1 MRLMM
6 TAGKPVPTAAAP
18 RAKGSTRRL
27 LGAVV
32 APQVFDF
39 WSSKLSPTWSWRR
52 PLARVVERRVEARNA
67 VTLILQPNRHCTGFL
82 PGQHINVSAEVDG
95 RRLTRSYSPCDI
107 PRADGRITITVKRVE
122 GGVLS
127 NHLCSRM
134 DVGDVLELGPAYGA
148 MTLPARPEGR
158 WLFLAAGSG
167 ITPLMSLTR
176 ALAAAG
182 MPAELTLVY
191 WARNRAELC
200 YARELRELAAREPR
214 FRLQLVLTRETARL
228 ADELDGRLDAS
239 LLQQLV
245 PDLEQR
251 QVYACGPAGFVD
263 TARQLAG
270 ERAALFHAEAFTPPV
285 IEADA
290 AGTVRVELRASGR
303 TLEVPAG
310 QSLLTALEAQGL
322 SPAYGCRMG
331 ICNTCACGKLDGTT
345 QDLNSGDRHAEP
357 SSALRLCVSR
367 ACTDL
372 TLDL

>member
-1 MRLMM
+1 MPSIM
-6 TAGKPVPTAAAP
+6 TAGMPVTTAAATP
-18 RAKGSTRRL
+18 ARGGVSRL
-27 LGAVV
+27 LNPLV

-39 WSSKLSPTWSWRR
+39 WASKLSSTWSWQR
-52 PLARVVERRVEARNA
+52 PLARVVERRLEARDA
-67 VTLILQPNRHCTGFL
+67 VTLLLQPNRHCVGFT
-82 PGQHINVSAEVDG
+82 PGQHVNLSAEIDG
-95 RRLTRSYSPCDI
+95 RRVTRSYSPSGI
-107 PRADGRITITVKRVE
+107 PRADRRIALTVKRVE
-122 GGVLS
+122 GGLMS
-127 NHLCSRM
+127 NHLCSRVA
-134 DVGDVLELGPAYGA
+134 VGDVLELGPVFGA
-148 MTLPARPEGR
+148 MTLPPRPDGR

-167 ITPLMSLTR
+167 ITPLMSMTR

-214 FRLQLVLTRETARL
+214 FRLQLVLTREPQRL
-228 ADELDGRLDAS
+228 ADELDGRLDAG
-239 LLQQLV
+239 LLQRLV
-245 PDLEQR
+245 PDLDRQ

-270 ERAALFHAEAFTPPV
+270 ERAALFHAEAFTPPA
-285 IEADA
+285 IAADA

-331 ICNTCACGKLDGTT
+331 ICNTCACDKLDGTT
-345 QDLNSGDRHAEP
+345 QDLNTGDRHAEP
-357 SSALRLCVSR
+357 NSALRICISR